1 MKSIFKI
8 PLEIDSK
15 KWSLNKI
22 YAGVHWSVR
31 AKDKE
36 YIRQLVR
43 SVTGIRKPFEK
54 PVLIKMAFNS
64 GLDVYLF
71 KLIEDGLVK
80 CGVIQNDSYKYVKF
94 NIMTLQKAFKG
105 VIVEVEEISDK

>member
-36 YIRQLVR
+36 YIR
-43 SVTGIRKPFEK
+43 
-54 PVLIKMAFNS
+54 
-64 GLDVYLF
+64 
-71 KLIEDGLVK
+71 
-80 CGVIQNDSYKYVKF
+80 
-94 NIMTLQKAFKG
+94 
-105 VIVEVEEISDK
+105 